1 MVGKWVDSNVLAVF
15 TIIHFIRIIGCK
27 YGGAVG
33 GACQQVEESTAVIV
47 FGIDNELVAPSPDNG
62 IGISSCVD
70 FSENAGLPKEA
81 C

>member
-1 MVGKWVDSNVLAVF
+1 MVGKWVDSNVLALF
-15 TIIHFIRIIGCK
+15 TVIHFLRINGCK
-27 YGGAVG
+27 HSGAVG
-33 GACQQVEESTAVIV
+33 DACQQVEESTAVIV

>member
-1 MVGKWVDSNVLAVF
+1 MVGEWVDSNVLALF

-47 FGIDNELVAPSPDNG
+47 FLAVVLISPKTLDCPKRLVDIVNKQRYKM
-62 IGISSCVD
+62 I
-70 FSENAGLPKEA
+70 
-81 C
+81 

>member
-1 MVGKWVDSNVLAVF
+1 MVGKWVKSGVLPSF
-15 TIIHFIRIIGCK
+15 TVIHFIRIIGCK
-27 YGGAVG
+27 HGGAVSD
-33 GACQQVEESTAVIV
+33 ACQQVEESTAVIV

>member
-1 MVGKWVDSNVLAVF
+1 MGKFKCLSVIYYYSF
-15 TIIHFIRIIGCK
+15 HQIIRIIGCK
-27 YGGAVG
+27 HGGAVS

>member
-1 MVGKWVDSNVLAVF
+1 MVGKWVKSGVLPSSTV
-15 TIIHFIRIIGCK
+15 IHFIRIIGCK

>member
-1 MVGKWVDSNVLAVF
+1 M
-15 TIIHFIRIIGCK
+15 
-27 YGGAVG
+27 
-33 GACQQVEESTAVIV
+33 EESTAVIV